1 MKKFDDISLVTRV
14 AVLHDNRSF
23 DRLVVKYQS
32 PVRRFFLSQTFGN
45 GPLSDDLAQETFIK
59 GYLNIRK
66 FRGLSHFST
75 WLYRIAYNVWYDY
88 CRRHKMTDDLD
99 TPQVNRQVGENGDR
113 NLNIDLYKA
122 LQILTERER
131 LCITLQL
138 MEWQPI
144 ERISE
149 ISGMKPNTVKSHLL
163 RGKEKLANYLRQN
176 GYDRKG

>member
-1 MKKFDDISLVTRV
+1 LKKFDDISLVTKV

-32 PVRRFFLSQTFGN
+32 SVRRFFLSQTLGN
-45 GPLSDDLAQETFIK
+45 RPLSDDLAQETFIK
-59 GYLNIRK
+59 AYLNIRN

-88 CRRHKMTDDLD
+88 CRRHKITDDLD
-99 TPQVNRQVGENGDR
+99 TPQVKGRMGENGDS
-113 NLNIDLYKA
+113 NLDMDLYKA
-122 LQILTERER
+122 LQILSENER

-138 MEWQPI
+138 VEGQSI
-144 ERISE
+144 EKVSE
-149 ISGMKPNTVKSHLL
+149 ISGLKPNTVKSHLL
-163 RGKEKLANYLRQN
+163 RGKEKLANYLKQN

>member
-1 MKKFDDISLVTRV
+1 MSCVFKLLAEFYQD
-14 AVLHDNRSF
+14 HRSMIF
-23 DRLVVKYQS
+23 RYLY
-32 PVRRFFLSQTFGN
+32 RRTGSY
-45 GPLSDDLAQETFIK
+45 DLAEELTQETFYQAVLSIA
-59 GYLNIRK
+59 G
-66 FRGLSHFST
+66 FRGESGVRT

-138 MEWQPI
+138 MEGQPI

>member
-1 MKKFDDISLVTRV
+1 
-14 AVLHDNRSF
+14 
-23 DRLVVKYQS
+23 
-32 PVRRFFLSQTFGN
+32 
-45 GPLSDDLAQETFIK
+45 
-59 GYLNIRK
+59 
-66 FRGLSHFST
+66 
-75 WLYRIAYNVWYDY
+75 
-88 CRRHKMTDDLD
+88 
-99 TPQVNRQVGENGDR
+99 
-113 NLNIDLYKA
+113 LNIDLYKA

-138 MEWQPI
+138 MEGQPI